1 MPAKENLLEMHYLT
15 QKPPLKVNHTFAPP
29 GHCAHCIAI
38 CLSINRTAVTSEFS
52 CYLWVYKIFLK
63 KWGFS
68 KLFSTVSPAT
78 GVISEAQA
86 ATGVIGEAQAAG
98 RETTALR
105 TSVEC

>member
-1 MPAKENLLEMHYLT
+1 MHYLIQIPT
-15 QKPPLKVNHTFAPP
+15 LKVNHTFAPP
-29 GHCAHCIAI
+29 GHCAHCITI

-52 CYLWVYKIFLK
+52 RYLWVYKIFLK

-86 ATGVIGEAQAAG
+86 AG